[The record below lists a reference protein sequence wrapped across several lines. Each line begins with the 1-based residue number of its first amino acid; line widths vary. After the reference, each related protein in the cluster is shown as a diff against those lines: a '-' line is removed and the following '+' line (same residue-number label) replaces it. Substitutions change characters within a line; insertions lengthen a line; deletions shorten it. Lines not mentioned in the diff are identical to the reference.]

1 MSTNLVGIEK
11 IGIFIPKNYIDLAK
25 LAEHRGID
33 PLKWT
38 QGIGQEKMSVMNRD
52 QDVVSMGANACLK
65 ILDDE
70 DRESIDQVVFATES
84 SLDFSK
90 ASSTY
95 IHNLLGIQPFA
106 RSYEIKQACYSAT
119 AAIQLACDYVRLRP
133 DRKVLIISSD
143 ISKYGLMSSGEATQG
158 AGALA
163 ILISSKPKVL
173 RITEKSV
180 SYTENSFDF
189 WRPSYSDYPF
199 VEGKFSIQL
208 YKDAFINIVKEFN
221 NRYPNTL
228 ENIKAVLFHLPFSKM
243 GKKALESL
251 KEALENNELDDSEE
265 ISKNLDQWFDN
276 YVKSIIYGKDIG
288 NIYTGSL
295 YLGLLSLLMNGD
307 LEDGSEL
314 ALFSYGSGTVAEMF
328 TGVLSDNY
336 KDFLYREDIESLLAR
351 REELSVEE
359 YEDNYFQDTPTSKKD
374 DLYNEAKYQE
384 SGFYLERIEDDKRY
398 YNFRK

>member
-384 SGFYLERIEDDKRY
+384 SGFYLERIEHDKRY